1 VIVTPIR
8 APKANAFAERFVR
21 TVRSEVLDH
30 LLVTGHEHLLRV
42 LAEYED
48 HYNSH
53 RPHRGI
59 GLSSPDPLDIVH
71 RVVPIEDIRRI
82 EILGLINEYRGLAA

>member
-30 LLVTGHEHLLRV
+30 LLVTGREHLLRV
-42 LAEYED
+42 LAEYETTTT
-48 HYNSH
+48 
-53 RPHRGI
+53 RTG
-59 GLSSPDPLDIVH
+59 
-71 RVVPIEDIRRI
+71 RI
-82 EILGLINEYRGLAA
+82 EGSA